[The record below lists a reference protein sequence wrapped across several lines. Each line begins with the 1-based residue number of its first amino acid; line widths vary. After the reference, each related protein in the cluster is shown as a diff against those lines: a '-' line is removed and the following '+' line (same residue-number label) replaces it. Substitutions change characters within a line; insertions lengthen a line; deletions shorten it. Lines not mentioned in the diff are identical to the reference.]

1 MTWTK
6 NEIVEE
12 LMERTGLQR
21 NEVVV
26 IVEGVIEIIKEALI
40 RGDRV
45 EIRGFG
51 VFENKKRKR
60 KKARNPRTGE
70 EVIIPERMVPVF
82 KPSRKLREA
91 VEKGG

>member
-40 RGDRV
+40 RGDRAV
-45 EIRGFG
+45 SYTHLTLPT
-51 VFENKKRKR
+51 
-60 KKARNPRTGE
+60 KA
-70 EVIIPERMVPVF
+70 
-82 KPSRKLREA
+82 
-91 VEKGG
+91 